1 MGTGYIKLHRKI
13 LDNGVFADAE
23 LLKVFVWCI
32 LKANTESKIIYSRKV
47 EVGQFVTGRITAAEE
62 LRLKPSTVYKRMQ
75 VLKKQGYIDIDSN
88 TKNSL
93 VTVLKYK
100 SYQLTGKTKKVNL
113 DTATKSFSD
122 EVYSFNYHKEMLA
135 DFIDYWTEPNRS
147 KTKLRYQLEKTFDI
161 ARRLKTWAKRQKQY
175 SKTEKSNILDTW
187 QEARNI
193 VMDKNKQRFLND

>member
-1 MGTGYIKLHRKI
+1 MKGYIKLHRKI

-32 LKANTESKIIYSRKV
+32 LKANTTPNIVYGRKV
-47 EVGQFVTGRITAAEE
+47 EVGQFITGRVSAAEE
-62 LRLKPSTVYKRMQ
+62 LRLKPSTVYNRMQ

-93 VTVLKYK
+93 ITVSKYK
-100 SYQLTGKTKKVNL
+100 SYQLDEKPKKRDLEAVY
-113 DTATKSFSD
+113 KRFKD
-122 EVYSFNYHKEMLA
+122 EVYSYDYDVEMQA

-147 KTKLRYQLEKTFDI
+147 KTKLRYELEKTFDI
-161 ARRLKTWAKRQKQY
+161 ARRLKTWAKRQKKY
-175 SKTEKSNILDTW
+175 TKTEKKNILDTW

-193 VMDKNKQRFLND
+193 VKNG

>member
-1 MGTGYIKLHRKI
+1 MKGYIKLHRKI

-32 LKANTESKIIYSRKV
+32 LKANTTPNIVYGRKV
-47 EVGQFVTGRITAAEE
+47 EVGQFITGRVSAAEE

-93 VTVLKYK
+93 ITVSKYK
-100 SYQLTGKTKKVNL
+100 SYQLDEKPKKRDLEAVY
-113 DTATKSFSD
+113 KRFKD
-122 EVYSFNYHKEMLA
+122 EVYSYDYDVEMQA

-147 KTKLRYQLEKTFDI
+147 KTKLRYELEKTFDI
-161 ARRLKTWAKRQKQY
+161 ARRLKTWAKRQKKY
-175 SKTEKSNILDTW
+175 TKTEKKNILDTW

-193 VMDKNKQRFLND
+193 VKNG